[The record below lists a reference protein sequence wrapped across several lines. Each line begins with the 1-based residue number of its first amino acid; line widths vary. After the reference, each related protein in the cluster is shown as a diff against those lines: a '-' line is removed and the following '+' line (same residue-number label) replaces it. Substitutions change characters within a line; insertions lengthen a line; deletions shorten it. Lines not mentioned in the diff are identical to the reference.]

1 MKIWRLKQHGDP
13 LEQLELVDE
22 DAPVPGPGEVL
33 IQQEAVG
40 LAFPDVLSCRGMY
53 QVKSYPG
60 FTPGGE
66 SCGTVAALGDGVT
79 GIEVG
84 QRVVYLG
91 SNGGLAEQVVHAADA
106 VFVVPDGV
114 PAETAAAIPITAPK
128 TASNIRSAVSGAP
141 KISPKRSPICTKR
154 VS

>member
-1 MKIWRLKQHGDP
+1 MKIWRLKQHGNP

-22 DAPVPGPGEVL
+22 DAPVPRPGEVL

-84 QRVVYLG
+84 QRVFYLG

-114 PAETAAAIPITAPK
+114 PAETAAAIPI
-128 TASNIRSAVSGAP
+128 NY
-141 KISPKRSPICTKR
+141 CTTLYALRERAKLQPGES
-154 VS
+154 VAATQEG